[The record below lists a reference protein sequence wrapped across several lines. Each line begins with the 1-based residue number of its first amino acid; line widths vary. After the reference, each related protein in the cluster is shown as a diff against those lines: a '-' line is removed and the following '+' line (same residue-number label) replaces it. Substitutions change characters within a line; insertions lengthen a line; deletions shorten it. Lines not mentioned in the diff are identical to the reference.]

1 LRAGQAAAWPKVA
14 CPGDVFHAE
23 RELGKL
29 TFHLGNRAKI
39 CTSARKK
46 LEDKIRRKAKR
57 GKGNTLSRRLAL
69 ARQAEPKAVR
79 LAEDVRTLTDWMQN
93 DILSLAGPN
102 LVTHPR
108 GGVSCHN
115 VC

>member
-1 LRAGQAAAWPKVA
+1 MRAGQAAAWPKVA
-14 CPGDVFHAE
+14 CHGDVFHAE

-29 TFHLGNRAKI
+29 AFYLENRAKS
-39 CTSARKK
+39 CTSAREK

-57 GKGNTLSRRLAL
+57 GKGNTLSRRLVL

-79 LAEDVRTLTDWMQN
+79 LAEDVRTLTDWRQN

-102 LVTHPR
+102 LVTPPPEA
-108 GGVSCHN
+108 
-115 VC
+115 

>member
-69 ARQAEPKAVR
+69 ARQAEPKALR
-79 LAEDVRTLTDWMQN
+79 LAEDVRTLTEWMQN

-102 LVTHPR
+102 LVTPPPP
-108 GGVSCHN
+108 GA
-115 VC
+115 

>member
-1 LRAGQAAAWPKVA
+1 MRAGQAAAWPKVA

-23 RELGKL
+23 HELGKL

-102 LVTHPR
+102 LVTPPP
-108 GGVSCHN
+108 GGVSCSIS
-115 VC
+115 